1 MITTVAV
8 IGAGNGGKAAA
19 ADLAL
24 QGKRVRLFEFPEYR
38 NNIGDIMASSR
49 ISAQGAVEGE
59 AKLDTVTCE
68 MAEAVDGADLVMVC
82 TQAGTHTRVASEL
95 APVIG
100 ANTIAMLN
108 PGSCGGSLLFASV
121 FRQAEVSPMPVLVET
136 STLTYGCRG
145 GRADVA
151 IYLKVERV
159 MYGTLP
165 ATVMATVGPDLESM
179 YPGLV
184 RGASVLEAGLN
195 NANPVIHPPIT
206 ILNAARI
213 EKEGADMLFYADG
226 VSPTVARVI
235 ERLDCERMALLRA
248 LGYPAQSDPMTS
260 VQQGYASSADY
271 FECYSQGE
279 VFRQLRSPDTLD
291 NRYLHEDVGIG
302 LVMFSSLGKLL
313 GVPTP
318 TCDAIIQM
326 GSTISERD
334 YMAEGA
340 RTLDALGIGD
350 LSAGALKTYLETG
363 NATAG

>member
-1 MITTVAV
+1 MITTIAV

-38 NNIGDIMASSR
+38 SNIAGIMTSGC
-49 ISAQGAVEGE
+49 ISVQGAVEGE
-59 AKLDTVTCE
+59 AKLDRVTGD
-68 MAEAVDGADLVMVC
+68 MAEAVEGADLVMVC
-82 TQAGTHTRVASEL
+82 TQAGAHIRVAREL
-95 APVIG
+95 ARLIG
-100 ANTIAMLN
+100 PNSVVMLN
-108 PGSCGGSLLFASV
+108 PGSCGGSLLFAHI
-121 FRQAEVSPMPVLVET
+121 FRQAGVSPMPVLVET

-145 GRADVA
+145 GDGIVT
-151 IYLKVERV
+151 IYLKVARV
-159 MYGTLP
+159 VYGALP
-165 ATVMATVGPDLESM
+165 ATATLSVGPDLESM

-195 NANPVIHPPIT
+195 SANPVIHPPIT

-213 EKEGADMLFYADG
+213 EKEGSDMLFYADG

-235 ERLDCERMALLRA
+235 EQLDRERMALLRA
-248 LGYPAQSDPMTS
+248 LGHPAQSDPETS
-260 VQQGYASSADY
+260 VQQGYATSADY

-302 LVMFSSLGKLL
+302 LVMFSSLGRLL

-318 TCDAIIQM
+318 TCDAITQM
-326 GSTISERD
+326 GGAIAGRD
-334 YMAEGA
+334 YAAEGA
-340 RTLDALGIGD
+340 RTLDALGIGG
-350 LSAGALKTYLETG
+350 LSVNALRAYLETG
-363 NATAG
+363 RAIAG